1 MGCLTWGYKRMN
13 PQPTDAQLTKKL
25 KDYCI
30 DNYNFCKDIVI
41 NNKHVLDDKYED
53 PYYPFKTLD
62 EAKKALIDYK
72 WALDNCEHSDDYK
85 ANYEN
90 DIKNNVDPLSI
101 EAELYIKKYSPYCD
115 ENEPMIIYDEQTH
128 AFYMETDEGYGNNM
142 FRCYD
147 WSQENLHSREETL
160 ICIKENKNVEDV
172 NIDKINEFWDK
183 YPDGLL
189 DFG

>member
-13 PQPTDAQLTKKL
+13 PQPTDEQLTKKL
-25 KDYCI
+25 KDCCI
-30 DNYNFCKDIVI
+30 DNYNFCKDIVK

-53 PYYPFKTLD
+53 TYYPFKSL
-62 EAKKALIDYK
+62 EHAKTELINYK
-72 WALDNCEHSDDYK
+72 WAVDNCEHSDDYK
-85 ANYEN
+85 VNYEN

-101 EAELYIKKYSPYCD
+101 EAELYIKKYSPYY
-115 ENEPMIIYDEQTH
+115 EESLIIYDEQTH

-147 WSQENLHSREETL
+147 YSQENLHSREETL
-160 ICIKENKNVEDV
+160 ALIENNNNTVDEV
-172 NIDKINEFWDK
+172 NIDKINEFWNK
-183 YPDGLL
+183 YPDGLI